1 MKALAGK
8 RLPKEGNAVAPTMR
22 KVAELAEVSISTVS
36 RVLNGNASSMVSA
49 STRQRVLDAVRELNY
64 HPNRAAR
71 TLATGLTYTVV
82 YVAPAPSRPF
92 YAESA
97 VILQELVA
105 QDGYNLIIRPST
117 GWGKQR
123 DYMPIT
129 QGVDGAIAH
138 DLNLED
144 PDQATRWRGLA
155 RVMPLVLVNGVT
167 DAVMEVDRVD
177 VDLACAVETALEHLW
192 DQGCRRIA
200 HFTKV
205 VTPDGVTGARAVTYL
220 RFMRAAGQEPMFIP
234 VAEFSR
240 AAARQAMRE
249 YVTTHAPPDAILCHN
264 DDTAIGV
271 YRGLVDVGLRVPEDV
286 GLVGCDD
293 IEDTEY
299 LERALSTITQPVA
312 EMISLAWQFLKTR
325 LHDLSATPRQRT
337 LFSQFVARESS
348 LCSAKQES
356 QNRIG

>member
-1 MKALAGK
+1 M
-8 RLPKEGNAVAPTMR
+8 APTMR
-22 KVAELAEVSISTVS
+22 KVAKLAGVSISTVS
-36 RVLNGNASSMVSA
+36 RVLNNTASSLVSA
-49 STRQRVLDAVRELNY
+49 STRQQVLEAARELNY

-97 VILQELVA
+97 LVLQELVA
-105 QDGYNLIIRPST
+105 QDGYDLIIRPST
-117 GWGKQR
+117 GEVEQR

-129 QGVDGAIAH
+129 QGVDCAIAH

-144 PDQATRWRGLA
+144 PDQAGRWRGLA
-155 RVMPLVLVNGVT
+155 RAMPLVLVNGVT
-167 DAVMEVDRVD
+167 DGVMGVDKVD
-177 VDLACAVETALEHLW
+177 VDLASGVEAALGHLW

-200 HFTKV
+200 HLTK
-205 VTPDGVTGARAVTYL
+205 TLSPDGVTGERAVTYV
-220 RFMRAAGQEPMFIP
+220 RFMRAAGQEPTFIP
-234 VAEFSR
+234 AAEISR
-240 AAARQAMRE
+240 AGAREAMQE

-264 DDTAIGV
+264 DDTAIGA

-286 GLVGCDD
+286 ALVGCDG

-325 LHDLSATPRQRT
+325 LHDPSAAPRQQT

-348 LCSAKQES
+348 LRPAEQES
-356 QNRIG
+356 QNQDRMRII